1 MLFPW
6 QNQNLSAW
14 AEHCEF
20 DLNTTSSQAVKKKKN
35 SINEVNTNG
44 VQSVLFTICFMLNVR
59 SVHIMVHCTFRS
71 RCAMLSEWR
80 WAMAIVTCRTMAAAS
95 EKASGK
101 HLNKLYTISTF
112 NLQQF
117 VVLRTLMLWLILSC
131 SMKSPINLHFV
142 TPTSL
147 GKRRI
152 TPLLNS
158 LKQLST
164 SHATRKQ
171 LFSVKMQIRRLSR
184 SNPLTSYAYV
194 NFPFTWA
201 TLYFKIATISPWD
214 DSHAYVYN

>member
-1 MLFPW
+1 MLD
-6 QNQNLSAW
+6 QY
-14 AEHCEF
+14 
-20 DLNTTSSQAVKKKKN
+20 
-35 SINEVNTNG
+35 I
-44 VQSVLFTICFMLNVR
+44 IR
-59 SVHIMVHCTFRS
+59 VHCTFRS

-152 TPLLNS
+152 TLLLNS

-171 LFSVKMQIRRLSR
+171 LFSCENANQEAESLESSHIVCVCEGLSSR
-184 SNPLTSYAYV
+184 EPSNCEFSFHLRNTV
-194 NFPFTWA
+194 F
-201 TLYFKIATISPWD
+201 
-214 DSHAYVYN
+214 

>member
-1 MLFPW
+1 M
-6 QNQNLSAW
+6 
-14 AEHCEF
+14 
-20 DLNTTSSQAVKKKKN
+20 
-35 SINEVNTNG
+35 NTNG

-101 HLNKLYTISTF
+101 HLNKLYTIST
-112 NLQQF
+112 
-117 VVLRTLMLWLILSC
+117 LRTLMLWLILSC

-152 TPLLNS
+152 TLLLNS

-194 NFPFTWA
+194 KAYQAESHQTVNFPFIWG

-214 DSHAYVYN
+214 DSHTYVYS

>member
-1 MLFPW
+1 
-6 QNQNLSAW
+6 
-14 AEHCEF
+14 
-20 DLNTTSSQAVKKKKN
+20 
-35 SINEVNTNG
+35 
-44 VQSVLFTICFMLNVR
+44 
-59 SVHIMVHCTFRS
+59 MVHCTFRS

-171 LFSVKMQIRRLSR
+171 YSVWKCKSGGWVAPILSHRMHMWRLIKQRAIKLWIFLSLEEHCILKLQQCLLGMTLIHMCIIR
-184 SNPLTSYAYV
+184 P
-194 NFPFTWA
+194 P
-201 TLYFKIATISPWD
+201 K
-214 DSHAYVYN
+214 

>member
-1 MLFPW
+1 M
-6 QNQNLSAW
+6 
-14 AEHCEF
+14 
-20 DLNTTSSQAVKKKKN
+20 
-35 SINEVNTNG
+35 NTNG
-44 VQSVLFTICFMLNVR
+44 VQSVLFTICFILNVR

-152 TPLLNS
+152 ALLLNS

-171 LFSVKMQIRRLSR
+171 LFSVKMQIRRLSH

-194 NFPFTWA
+194 KAYQAESHQTVNFPFIWG
-201 TLYFKIATISPWD
+201 TLYFEIATMSPWD
-214 DSHAYVYN
+214 DSHTYVYN